1 MSKRLVVVT
10 ILGVLGLFLLGLT
23 AARWAPVLLGFV
35 SDNSDTI
42 QGLTDLVQLLLWI
55 GAGLVAVWGFVRG
68 RRAGQTSAQTPQHQA
83 ANLGSGSIGQD
94 EAVSSGQGGF
104 AAKGVTDSAVAV
116 GANSRVVKADIYV
129 EHLENLPDPEAARRK
144 DAREKYLRRLRQHCN
159 VLPLAAMGGEEA
171 GGDEVTLD
179 RVYVELDTRTRVPV
193 GEKQRGRGD
202 IERQLAGR
210 PEQEDRP
217 LSALEATIQN
227 PRLVLLGDP
236 GGGKS
241 TFVRQL
247 AAWLAAAQLGE
258 APLPA
263 GWPANTLPLLVA
275 LRELA
280 PALAA
285 LDLSGASER
294 EISRRMADTVHG
306 HWRTQLQEMGAE
318 DFALEVERALDT
330 GDVLLIFDGLDEVPE
345 RLRQRVRQAMQGVRN
360 TYPKAQRI
368 VVTCRIRS
376 YAGSAVLP
384 GFAQHTLALFDEA
397 KIGRF
402 VGSWYWAQAAL
413 GRVSDQAATD
423 KIADLQRAALS
434 ADLRELASNPMLLTT
449 MAIIHQKE
457 VTLPPERVRLYKLA
471 VENLLLRWQRQKGI
485 PVSDTLAAVL
495 RDDLKLRRI
504 VEELAYLVHEREAQ
518 GQTEGVL
525 NRGELLSLL
534 EKPRYLGDAGL
545 ASEFLDYV
553 DQRAGLLVGHGGVEE
568 QEQPQIYSFPHR
580 TFREYLAGCH
590 MVEGRGVAREYWRR
604 AGEGDFWYL
613 AARYGAEELKYNSRS
628 GEKELLDLAYDLCP
642 AAAPASDLHW
652 RAVLWSGQ
660 VSALLGTAVIEDDT
674 AKPEGGRVFLSRL
687 RPRLVELM
695 RRSPLRPIERA
706 EAGNVLARLGDPR
719 IEVLDPLRIE
729 WVDVPAG
736 SFRMGN
742 DDKAKAFLADESPQH
757 AYNLAYVYKI
767 GRYPITNAQFDAF
780 VQADGYKTPAYW
792 QEAKTHGYWRPGE
805 VRRRFVKGSE
815 IVEEWAAAPADYGEP
830 FSLANH
836 PVVGVNW
843 WEALAFTR
851 WLSEQLRA
859 AGKLPA
865 GWQVRLP
872 SEAEWEKAAR
882 GEDGRD
888 FPWLGRIDPNRVNY
902 DATGIGATSAVGCF
916 SGGASPY
923 DVEEMSGNVW
933 EWTRS
938 VYEKYPYPAEDKAL
952 QQREDL
958 AADPSRSRVLR
969 GGSFGLNDEYNL
981 RCAARDSGYPN
992 YRYVSLGFRVCA
1004 SP

>member
-1 MSKRLVVVT
+1 MKKRLA
-10 ILGVLGLFLLGLT
+10 IGLAVLGLFLLGLT
-23 AARWAPVLLGFV
+23 APRWAPVLLGFAN
-35 SDNSDTI
+35 DNSATI
-42 QGLTDLVQLLLWI
+42 EGLTGLVQLALWI

-68 RRAGQTSAQTPQHQA
+68 RRVQPAAPAPSVQATTS
-83 ANLGSGSIGQD
+83 GSGSTAQHGS
-94 EAVSSGQGGF
+94 VSSGQDGF
-104 AAKGVTDSAVAV
+104 AAKEVTDSAVAV
-116 GANSRVVKADIYV
+116 GPNARAVKAGIYV
-129 EHLENLPDPEAARRK
+129 ENLENLPDPEAARRK
-144 DAREKYLRRLRQHCN
+144 DAREKYLRRLRQRCN

-171 GGDEVTLD
+171 SGDEVTLD

-193 GEKQRGRGD
+193 GQKPGSQRD

-263 GWPANTLPLLVA
+263 GWPDNTLPLLTA

-294 EISRRMADTVHG
+294 EISRRMAETVHA
-306 HWRTQLQEMGAE
+306 HWRTQLQEMGAG
-318 DFALEVERALDT
+318 DFAPDLERALDA

-345 RLRQRVRQAMQGVRN
+345 RLRQRVRQAMQGVRSA
-360 TYPKAQRI
+360 YPKAQRI

-376 YAGSAVLP
+376 YAGRAVLP

-397 KIGRF
+397 KIRRF
-402 VGSWYWAQAAL
+402 VESWYRAQAAL
-413 GRVSDQAATD
+413 GRVTEQAAAD
-423 KIADLQRAALS
+423 KITDLQRAALS

-504 VEELAYLVHEREAQ
+504 VEELAYLVHEREAK
-518 GQTEGVL
+518 GQKEGVL
-525 NRGELLSLL
+525 NRGELLGLL

-553 DQRAGLLVGHGGVEE
+553 DQRAGLLVGHGGVDD
-568 QEQPQIYSFPHR
+568 QEKPQIYSFPHR
-580 TFREYLAGCH
+580 TFREYLAGCN
-590 MVEGRGVAREYWRR
+590 MVVGRNVDREYWRR

-613 AARYGAEELKYNSRS
+613 AARYGAEELKYNSRN
-628 GEKELLDLAYDLCP
+628 GEKDLLDLAYELCP
-642 AAAPASDLHW
+642 ADAPANEAQW
-652 RAVLWSGQ
+652 RAVLWGGQ
-660 VSALLGTAVIEDDT
+660 VAALLGPAVIEDDVT
-674 AKPEGGRVFLSRL
+674 KPQGGRVFLARL
-687 RPRLVELM
+687 RPRLVDVM

-719 IEVLDPLRIE
+719 SDVLDPLQIQ
-729 WVDVPAG
+729 WADVPAG
-736 SFRMGN
+736 SFRMGEG
-742 DDKAKAFLADESPQH
+742 KEQFSYAIPY
-757 AYNLAYVYKI
+757 AYQI
-767 GRYPITNAQFDAF
+767 SRYPITNAQYDAF
-780 VQADGYKTPAYW
+780 VQAGGYKIPVYW
-792 QEAKTHGYWRPGE
+792 QEAKSHGYWRPGE
-805 VRRRFVKGSE
+805 VRRRFFNGSE
-815 IVEEWAAAPADYGEP
+815 VVEEWAVAPADYGEP
-830 FSLANH
+830 FTLVNH

-851 WLSEQLRA
+851 WLTEQLRA
-859 AGKLPA
+859 VGKLPT

-872 SEAEWEKAAR
+872 SEAEWERAAR
-882 GEDGRD
+882 GDDGRD
-888 FPWLGRIDPNRVNY
+888 FPWLGKIDPDRVNY
-902 DATGIGATSAVGCF
+902 YNTGIGSTSAVGCF
-916 SGGASPY
+916 PGGASPY
-923 DVEEMSGNVW
+923 GAEEMSGNVW

-938 VYEKYPYPAEDKAL
+938 VYGKYPYPTEDKAL
-952 QQREDL
+952 QGREDL
-958 AADPSRSRVLR
+958 AVGDSHSRVLR
-969 GGSFGLNDEYNL
+969 GGSFAFDVENFL
-981 RCAARDSGYPN
+981 RCAARDRFSPVTGATASGFGCVRPHDLWPLV
-992 YRYVSLGFRVCA
+992 RSGL
-1004 SP
+1004 

>member
-10 ILGVLGLFLLGLT
+10 ILGVTGLVVLALT
-23 AARWAPVLLGFV
+23 ASRWAPVLLGFA
-35 SDNSDTI
+35 SDNSATI
-42 QGLTDLVQLLLWI
+42 EGLTGLVQLALWV
-55 GAGLVAVWGFVRG
+55 GAAAVAVWGFVRG
-68 RRAGQTSAQTPQHQA
+68 RRAGQQPAQTPQNQA
-83 ANLGSGSIGQD
+83 TNSGSGSIGQAG
-94 EAVSSGQGGF
+94 AVTSGQGGF
-104 AAKGVTDSAVAV
+104 AAQKVEGSAVAV
-116 GANSRVVKADIYV
+116 GPNARAVNAGVYV
-129 EHLENLPDPEAARRK
+129 ENLENLPDPEAARRK
-144 DAREKYLRRLRQHCN
+144 EAREKYLRRLRQRCN

-193 GEKQRGRGD
+193 GEKQRGQRD

-258 APLPA
+258 PPPA

-275 LRELA
+275 LRDLA

-294 EISRRMADTVHG
+294 EISRRMAETVHG

-318 DFALEVERALDT
+318 DFAPEVERALDA

-402 VGSWYWAQAAL
+402 VESWYRAQAVL
-413 GRVSDQAATD
+413 GRVTDQAATD

-434 ADLRELASNPMLLTT
+434 TDLRELASNPMLLTT

-518 GQTEGVL
+518 GRKEGVL
-525 NRGELLSLL
+525 NRGELLGLL

-553 DQRAGLLVGHGGVEE
+553 DQRAGLLVGHGGVED

-628 GEKELLDLAYDLCP
+628 GEKELLDLAYELCP
-642 AAAPASDLHW
+642 SVAPASQAQW
-652 RAVLWSGQ
+652 RAVLWGGQ
-660 VSALLGTAVIEDDT
+660 VAALLGPAVIMDDT
-674 AKPEGGRVFLSRL
+674 AKPEGGPVFLERL
-687 RPRLVELM
+687 KPRLLGVM
-695 RRSPLRPIERA
+695 RQRPLRPIERA
-706 EAGNVLARLGDPR
+706 EAGNVLARLGDHR
-719 IEVLDPLRIE
+719 SEVLDPLKIE

-736 SFRMGN
+736 SFRMGEASEQFTYPIPY
-742 DDKAKAFLADESPQH
+742 D
-757 AYNLAYVYKI
+757 YKI
-767 GRYPITNAQFDAF
+767 SRYPITNAQFDAF
-780 VQADGYKTPAYW
+780 VQAGGYRTPGYW
-792 QEAKTHGYWRPGE
+792 QEAKSHGYWQPGE
-805 VRRRFVKGSE
+805 VRRQFVKGSK
-815 IVEEWAAAPADYGEP
+815 VVDEWASAPADYGEP
-830 FSLANH
+830 FTLANH

-859 AGKLPA
+859 AKKLPA

-882 GEDGRD
+882 GDDGRD
-888 FPWLGRIDPNRVNY
+888 FPWLGKFDPDRVNY
-902 DATGIGATSAVGCF
+902 GATGVGSTSAVGCF
-916 SGGASPY
+916 PGGASPY
-923 DVEEMSGNVW
+923 GAEEMSGNVW

-938 VYEKYPYPAEDKAL
+938 VYDKYPYPVEAKTL
-952 QQREDL
+952 QQRENLVAGD
-958 AADPSRSRVLR
+958 SHSRVLR
-969 GGSFGLNDEYNL
+969 GGSFGLNYENNL
-981 RCAARDSGYPN
+981 RCAARDRHYPYSWN
-992 YRYVSLGFRVCA
+992 HLIGFRVCA
-1004 SP
+1004 SPLPLASGASGL